1 MVDTE
6 PVSNK
11 GFFSCELSLQ
21 AGEQLFATATRVDV
35 WLLLEYDGAW
45 QGEAF
50 EESDVPQSAK
60 QHLAAQMAAL
70 PRPRLQLIKQ
80 ARAADSPGSLAFFVA
95 ISRDSGS
102 TLYRFALDDYED
114 LLKLDLPAIVAGE
127 PVYQKYLSGERVF
140 LVCTN
145 GRRDKCCA
153 KFGPP
158 IYAEVVRAVGESAW
172 QTTHIGGHRFS
183 ACAVFLPDGIIYGRI
198 ADSQKLAEEYQQGRI
213 DLESY
218 RGRSCYDEPVQAADY
233 FLRRETNHLNV
244 DQIRLIDVQPEGDA
258 GWAVHFK
265 DSSGVTH
272 RVRVRREMSTFPIHK
287 NSDDPA
293 RAPVPQYRFAEHEVV

>member
-11 GFFSCELSLQ
+11 GFFACELSLQ

-35 WLLLEYDGAW
+35 WLLLEYNGVW

-50 EESDVPQSAK
+50 EESDVPPSVK

-80 ARAADSPGSLAFFVA
+80 GRAADWAGMLAFFVA

-102 TLYRFALDDYED
+102 TLYRFDLNDYDD
-114 LLKLDLPAIVAGE
+114 LLKLDIPAIVAGE
-127 PVYQKYLSGERVF
+127 PVYQKYVGDERVF

-158 IYAEVVRAVGESAW
+158 IYAEV
-172 QTTHIGGHRFS
+172 
-183 ACAVFLPDGIIYGRI
+183 
-198 ADSQKLAEEYQQGRI
+198 
-213 DLESY
+213 
-218 RGRSCYDEPVQAADY
+218 
-233 FLRRETNHLNV
+233 
-244 DQIRLIDVQPEGDA
+244 
-258 GWAVHFK
+258 
-265 DSSGVTH
+265 
-272 RVRVRREMSTFPIHK
+272 
-287 NSDDPA
+287 A
-293 RAPVPQYRFAEHEVV
+293 RAMG